1 MLFTD
6 TSSLVYK
13 IFIEELYTGLF
24 VDCEFFDLSEYN
36 LDSGWYNNNENK
48 VITRIDNESGYFIV
62 MSLLGY
68 DLICIH

>member
-1 MLFTD
+1 MLFTE
-6 TSSLVYK
+6 TSSLVYE
-13 IFIEELYTGLF
+13 IFIEELYT
-24 VDCEFFDLSEYN
+24 EFFDLSEYN

-48 VITRIDNESGYFIV
+48 VIRRIDNESGYFIV